1 MTRALFRLRFRPFNV
16 FINWVS
22 KHQYSLCSYILV
34 RFLTMRDLLDLW
46 YRDRGRPIK
55 DRYICL
61 LFIYKNV
68 FIFQQITSQMM
79 ETASH
84 MSMLESRAIAVRWVC
99 VYSSQCLLLLS
110 CVHTS
115 ANNNIET
122 HLLYWCIECLSCV
135 TNSKLSL
142 SAYSNLYILY
152 FSFIFPGRLGNKLL
166 YWHVFIVTSV
176 YSPLARFTNSFLHLL
191 SNGQFD
197 VIPNGFIAFPG
208 YKESREQKKKDLSS
222 P

>member
-1 MTRALFRLRFRPFNV
+1 MN
-16 FINWVS
+16 
-22 KHQYSLCSYILV
+22 ILV
-34 RFLTMRDLLDLW
+34 RFLTMRDLLDVW

-55 DRYICL
+55 GRYICL

-68 FIFQQITSQMM
+68 FIFQELTSQMM

-84 MSMLESRAIAVRWVC
+84 MSMLKSRAIAVRWVR
-99 VYSSQCLLLLS
+99 VYSSPCLLLS

-122 HLLYWCIECLSCV
+122 HLLYWCIECVSCV
-135 TNSKLSL
+135 TNNKLSL
-142 SAYSNLYILY
+142 SAYSNLY

-166 YWHVFIVTSV
+166 CWHVFIVTSV
-176 YSPLARFTNSFLHLL
+176 YSPLERFANSFLHLL

-197 VIPNGFIAFPG
+197 VIPDGFIAFPG

-222 P
+222 SW